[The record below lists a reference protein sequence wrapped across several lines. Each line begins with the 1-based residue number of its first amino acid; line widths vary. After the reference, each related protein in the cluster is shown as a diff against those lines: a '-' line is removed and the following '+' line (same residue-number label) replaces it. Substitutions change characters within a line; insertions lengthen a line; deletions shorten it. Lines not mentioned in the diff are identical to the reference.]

1 MFITSIQLVQMV
13 VGCVVNYIVYVM
25 KEDGLE
31 CHVSDRNIKVQL
43 RYPNIVQQLKI
54 IRIVVGSQDRLINF
68 QFSLFFSSCRFLCI
82 PAISFC
88 LHTFSTT
95 HTLVVLMVK
104 VSKKKFSRKGL
115 RSFPQGQIA
124 Q

>member
-54 IRIVVGSQDRLINF
+54 L
-68 QFSLFFSSCRFLCI
+68 LE
-82 PAISFC
+82 
-88 LHTFSTT
+88 
-95 HTLVVLMVK
+95 VK
-104 VSKKKFSRKGL
+104 
-115 RSFPQGQIA
+115 IH
-124 Q
+124 

>member
-54 IRIVVGSQDRLINF
+54 VRSQDPLINF
-68 QFSLFFSSCRFLCI
+68 QFSLFVSSCRFLCI

>member
-43 RYPNIVQQLKI
+43 RYPNIIQQLNIMVVKFKI
-54 IRIVVGSQDRLINF
+54 
-68 QFSLFFSSCRFLCI
+68 
-82 PAISFC
+82 
-88 LHTFSTT
+88 H
-95 HTLVVLMVK
+95 
-104 VSKKKFSRKGL
+104 
-115 RSFPQGQIA
+115 
-124 Q
+124 

>member
-43 RYPNIVQQLKI
+43 RYPNIVQCLKI
-54 IRIVVGSQDRLINF
+54 ILDPSVNSNF
-68 QFSLFFSSCRFLCI
+68 
-82 PAISFC
+82 PYSF
-88 LHTFSTT
+88 
-95 HTLVVLMVK
+95 LVV
-104 VSKKKFSRKGL
+104 VSDVYQLF
-115 RSFPQGQIA
+115 RSVWTLFLPCISCYC
-124 Q
+124 

>member
-43 RYPNIVQQLKI
+43 RYPNIVQQLEI
-54 IRIVVGSQDRLINF
+54 LVVGSQDPLINF

>member
-43 RYPNIVQQLKI
+43 RYQKFLQQLKI
-54 IRIVVGSQDRLINF
+54 VGSQDPLINF
-68 QFSLFFSSCRFLCI
+68 LFSVFISSCHF
-82 PAISFC
+82 
-88 LHTFSTT
+88 
-95 HTLVVLMVK
+95 
-104 VSKKKFSRKGL
+104 
-115 RSFPQGQIA
+115 
-124 Q
+124 

>member
-43 RYPNIVQQLKI
+43 RYPNIVQ
-54 IRIVVGSQDRLINF
+54 
-68 QFSLFFSSCRFLCI
+68 
-82 PAISFC
+82 
-88 LHTFSTT
+88 
-95 HTLVVLMVK
+95 
-104 VSKKKFSRKGL
+104 
-115 RSFPQGQIA
+115 
-124 Q
+124 